1 MVHKGVQ
8 WSRILLLTKI
18 TKLFLKFSRRIDFE
32 LHIEYEHHIRNPLSL
47 DVDKLAE
54 KDGISWVSKCNVPLP
69 FSRDDV
75 DKSEIRTALI
85 HIVVTKKYFF
95 QQSSALAYKTPFYYA
110 HSNMY
115 MYYVRSKKIT

>member
-1 MVHKGVQ
+1 MADNRPVPLIHFTQNCEWSTKVYNGQ
-8 WSRILLLTKI
+8 WCRILLLTKI

-85 HIVVTKKYFF
+85 HIVVTK
-95 QQSSALAYKTPFYYA
+95 
-110 HSNMY
+110 
-115 MYYVRSKKIT
+115 